1 MLRSK
6 LLPTCCAL
14 ALTLPACA
22 ENDRSLYVAGV
33 LFGEAPECAYK
44 ADPSSMQR
52 MEGVLDVGFK
62 TSYDAV
68 LLVALQLTPRGDKDK
83 LRVESMFFQIR
94 GAEIRLM
101 SSTGELEDEF
111 SVPAGGTITPITADN
126 PGYGFSSVRLIHN
139 RVGERLRDRLKDGQ
153 TRLMVAEVRIFGD
166 TGGGTELTSGSFSY
180 NITVCHGCLS
190 TAIENGTVIDDDGD
204 PVCNM
209 ALNEPTFASG
219 CIAGQDDGYFDCR
232 LCKTSECLN
241 SPL

>member
-33 LFGEAPECAYK
+33 LYGEAPECAYK
-44 ADPSSMQR
+44 ADPSSQQR
-52 MEGVLDVGFK
+52 LEGVLDVGFK

-83 LRVESMFFQIR
+83 LRAESMFFQVR
-94 GAEIRLM
+94 GAEVRLT

-111 SVPAGGTITPITADN
+111 SVPAGGSITPITADN
-126 PGYGFSSVRLIHN
+126 PGYGFSYVRLIHN
-139 RVGERLRDRLKDGQ
+139 RVGERLRNRLAIGQ
-153 TRLMVAEVRIFGD
+153 SRLLVADVRVFGE

-180 NITVCHGCLS
+180 NITVCHGCLRA
-190 TAIENGTVIDDDGD
+190 AIENGTDTDANGLRY
-204 PVCNM
+204 CNT
-209 ALNEPTFASG
+209 ALSEPTFTSG
-219 CIAGQDDGYFDCR
+219 CVPGQDDGYADCR
-232 LCKTSECLN
+232 LCQTSDCLN